1 MIFTRLRE
9 VTAYRMHQPVWA
21 TRPTSGAGAGR
32 HGGRANRPGVDALYL
47 ALDEPTAIAEYRQLS
62 SLLPP
67 GTLVAYT
74 LSVATVVDFTGGYT
88 AAWTPL
94 WQEFHSDW
102 RKLWFDERIE
112 PPSWVLG
119 DEAIAAGAGGILFN
133 SVLNPGGRNLVLFT
147 EYLDADDR
155 IEVFDPGNFLPKNP
169 DSWK

>member
-32 HGGRANRPGVDALYL
+32 HGGRANRPGVEALYL
-47 ALDEPTAIAEYRQLS
+47 ALEEPTAIAEYRQLS

-67 GTLVAYT
+67 GTLVTYT
-74 LSVATVVDFTGGYT
+74 LSLARAVDFSAGYT
-88 AAWTPL
+88 AFWPPL
-94 WQEFHSDW
+94 WQEFYGDW

-119 DEAIAAGAGGILFN
+119 DEVIAAGASGILFK
-133 SVLNPGGRNLVLFT
+133 STLNPSGRNLVIFT
-147 EYLDADDR
+147 DYLGPDDR
-155 IEVFDPGNFLPKNP
+155 IEVFDPGNFLPRNQ

>member
-1 MIFTRLRE
+1 MIFTRLRG

-21 TRPTSGAGAGR
+21 ARPTSGAGAGR

-88 AAWTPL
+88 ASWPPL
-94 WQEFHSDW
+94 WQEFYCDW

-119 DEAIAAGAGGILFN
+119 DEVIVAGAGGILFN

-147 EYLDADDR
+147 DDLDADDG
-155 IEVFDPGNFLPKNP
+155 IEVFDPGSFLPKNQ